1 MTRLIYTGG
10 LLTTVASLALAAPSI
25 DDWTQR
31 SIYQVLTDRFARPH
45 NSPDA
50 PCDPTRYCGGTWA
63 GIIDQLDYIQDLGF
77 TAISISPVVENIA
90 ETTSAGEA
98 WHGHWPQDL
107 YALNAHFGT
116 AEELRALADELHRRE
131 MYLMVEV
138 TLNNMAQ
145 AVAEEDAS
153 TIDYSRLHPFNEEGY
168 YHPYCNMS
176 DTTTTTSQTCW
187 LADGPVALPDLR
199 TEDARVSTTLQT
211 WIQGL
216 VSNYSVDGLRIAATD
231 HMDPAFLSDFTRA
244 AGVFTLG
251 EVDSV
256 DATTMCQYDEAVS
269 GLLNYAVY
277 KPITLAFA
285 PGGDMPGLVNSLQ
298 TVIEKCENYTH
309 LATFAENHD
318 VPRFASIQN
327 DTALAQNALAFT
339 LLTDGIPLVY
349 QSQETHPNTPN
360 SPHWLQPPNPTLATL
375 TKTLNHL
382 RHHALLQDPGYPTN
396 HSETLYLDGST
407 YITRKGTE
415 GMQIVSAFSNRGD
428 TTATATTTNNNNSS
442 GESISSSSSSSSNY
456 QVNVTRMYHPGT
468 EVMEMLGCERHVSA
482 TGGVISVDFVAGAP
496 KVFYPVKYLNGSGLC
511 GF

>member
-1 MTRLIYTGG
+1 MARLIYTGG
-10 LLTTVASLALAAPSI
+10 LLTTIASLVLAVPST
-25 DDWTQR
+25 DDWAQR
-31 SIYQVLTDRFARPH
+31 SIYQVLTDRFARPK
-45 NSPDA
+45 NAPDTS
-50 PCDPTRYCGGTWA
+50 CDPTKYCGGTWT
-63 GIIDQLDYIQDLGF
+63 GIIDSLDYIQNLGF
-77 TAISISPVVENIA
+77 TAIQISPVVENIP

-116 AEELRALADELHRRE
+116 YEDLRALADELHRRD

-138 TLNNMAQ
+138 VVNNMAQ
-145 AVAEEDAS
+145 AVDTETTTTS
-153 TIDYSRLHPFNEEGY
+153 SVIDYSRLHPFNEEGY
-168 YHPYCNMS
+168 YHPYCNVS
-176 DTTTTTSQTCW
+176 EAGDATKSQSCW
-187 LADGPVALPDLR
+187 LSSDPVALPDLK
-199 TEDARVSTTLQT
+199 TEDARVSTMLQT
-211 WIQGL
+211 WVQEL
-216 VSNYSVDGLRIAATD
+216 VSNYSIDGLRVAATN
-231 HMDPAFLSDFTRA
+231 HMDPEFLSDFTRA

-269 GLLNYAVY
+269 GLVNYAVY
-277 KPITLAFA
+277 KPITMAFA
-285 PGGDMPGLVNSLQ
+285 PAGDMPGLVNSLQ
-298 TVIEKCENYTH
+298 TVIEKCDNYTH

-318 VPRFASIQN
+318 VPRFVSVQN

-339 LLTDGIPLVY
+339 LLTDGIPMVY
-349 QSQETHPNTPN
+349 QGQEHNQATAN
-360 SPHWLQPPNPTLATL
+360 SPLWSLPIEDSTTTTTTTL

-382 RHHALLQDPGYPTN
+382 RSHALLIDQGYPTN

-415 GMQIVSAFSNRGD
+415 GMQIVSAFSNRGS
-428 TTATATTTNNNNSS
+428 TAAT
-442 GESISSSSSSSSNY
+442 GDY

-482 TGGVISVDFVAGAP
+482 TGGVIPVDFVGGAP